1 MEKCWQFLT
10 ESFKNLLRMPERQEL
25 FAGLGNRPPRISY
38 SETLRG
44 LGLRKLPD
52 LEAKLDL
59 SERSWCWRATRAY
72 QDLPISMRNEPKLG
86 SFKSKLRTWVKEN
99 IDI

>member
-1 MEKCWQFLT
+1 M
-10 ESFKNLLRMPERQEL
+10 SKNPVFSQKILEDWLMLPERQEL

-59 SERSWCWRATRAY
+59 SERSWCWRATRTY
-72 QDLPISMRNEPKLG
+72 QDLPNKHEK
-86 SFKSKLRTWVKEN
+86 
-99 IDI
+99 